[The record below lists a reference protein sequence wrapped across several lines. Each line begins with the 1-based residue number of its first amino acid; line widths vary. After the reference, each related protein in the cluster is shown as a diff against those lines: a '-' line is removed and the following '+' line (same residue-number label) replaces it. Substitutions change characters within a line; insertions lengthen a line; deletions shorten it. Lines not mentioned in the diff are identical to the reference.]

1 MKKINKEKFKNIIS
15 VVALALLFTIALST
29 LFSLAFSMD
38 NHNDDIA
45 ANKNKLTSC
54 DVWGHKWVVEAG
66 KPATCQADGYT
77 TLKYCSKCELVES
90 EKVTLS
96 KLNAHSPVYTS
107 TGTVQCEFCSK
118 DFGANYYYAKDFV
131 STTDSF
137 VDDEYVTVNGTVVA
151 KGCTATGSNYYLL
164 VAGEN
169 YSQVVRVAYSS
180 AEQLDAYSVGSTY
193 SITGRVGSSYGAYT
207 LRNVEAYRLISTAST
222 VRPVQAKDYL
232 AFNTVEQACR
242 NDRASYFCKLI
253 YVENPYLC
261 LSSYTGTQA
270 NTVRF
275 DNGSDVVNS
284 NSEYF
289 TFSLKY
295 LREYT
300 SFTSGSVVT
309 FGNVTVKHRDKTPVQ
324 ATNFGMYVY
333 LVSWGESN
341 MEFMILD
348 AFSKN

>member
-1 MKKINKEKFKNIIS
+1 MKNINKTKLKKHVSIIAVCLVMVIAIS
-15 VVALALLFTIALST
+15 GALGLVLS
-29 LFSLAFSMD
+29 LD
-38 NHNDDIA
+38 NHNAETNNGRDT
-45 ANKNKLTSC
+45 LTRC
-54 DVWGHKWVVEAG
+54 QVFGHKWVVEAG
-66 KPATCQADGYT
+66 KPATCQEDGYT
-77 TLKYCSKCELVES
+77 TAKYCAMCDLVES
-90 EKVTLS
+90 EKVVLS

-107 TGTVQCEFCSK
+107 TGTVKCEFCSK
-118 DFGANYYYAKDFV
+118 DFGVNYYYAKDFIL
-131 STTDSF
+131 TNDSF
-137 VDDEYVTVNGTVVA
+137 IDDEYVTVNGTVVA

-180 AEQLDAYSVGSTY
+180 AEKLDAYSVGSTY
-193 SITGRVGSSYGAYT
+193 AITGRVGSSYGAYT
-207 LRNVEAYRLISTAST
+207 LRDVEAYRLVSTNATLQPIRSSDYQSFVYEEASI
-222 VRPVQAKDYL
+222 RL
-232 AFNTVEQACR
+232 NR
-242 NDRASYFCKLI
+242 SSYFCQLI
-253 YVENPYLC
+253 RIDNPYFC

-309 FGNVTVKHRDKTPVQ
+309 FGNVTVKHKDKAPVQ
-324 ATNFGMYVY
+324 ATNYGMYVY

-341 MEFMILD
+341 LEFMILD
-348 AFSKN
+348 AFSNN